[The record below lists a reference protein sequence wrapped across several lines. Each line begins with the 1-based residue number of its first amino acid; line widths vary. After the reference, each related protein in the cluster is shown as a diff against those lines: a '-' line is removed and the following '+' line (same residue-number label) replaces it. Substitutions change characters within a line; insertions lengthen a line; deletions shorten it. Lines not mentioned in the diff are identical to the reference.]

1 MKKSDIIVPILRS
14 LAELSI
20 PPPTGSSAGDTA
32 RMGGGGGGE
41 GLLGEGEGFE
51 GFEETEEGGQRVM
64 FFDDDLNEVLDQD
77 LRKETQLDRV
87 LFVSSSWAQ
96 RVPL

>member
-14 LAELSI
+14 LQELSV
-20 PPPTGSSAGDTA
+20 PPQTAGDNA
-32 RMGGGGGGE
+32 RMGGGGGG
-41 GLLGEGEGFE
+41 GGGGVLGGGEGFE
-51 GFEETEEGGQRVM
+51 GFEEAEEGGLRVV
-64 FFDDDLNEVLDQD
+64 FFDDDLNEVLDED

>member
-1 MKKSDIIVPILRS
+1 
-14 LAELSI
+14 
-20 PPPTGSSAGDTA
+20 
-32 RMGGGGGGE
+32 MGGGGGV
-41 GLLGEGEGFE
+41 LGEGEGFE
-51 GFEETEEGGQRVM
+51 GFEETAEGGQRVI